1 MAFYSEDLPA
11 LGGHAS
17 EPKTVRDQSMDRF
30 FQADQN
36 KNAAFWE
43 MFLVHW
49 NTGAMDRNLQ
59 KFFRYARNALG
70 LDYYYEHFDQ
80 ATNDLQIGEKVRA
93 MVEAQAFQI
102 MDSNAT
108 YLQAAIVTDGVP
120 VLLVELTWHTDVVT
134 VTLTGDRPKAL
145 AFKAALEDM
154 LPDTG
159 IHLKQIVGCTRN
171 GPILTSHRIFPETHR
186 IAKPHYYPWLEE
198 HGWTLESLFED
209 YSKDDQSVLLL
220 IGPRGTGK
228 STFSRSLLFAL
239 RRSENFTVS
248 NENVLESEN
257 FLPWF
262 QQENPTGTLLVE
274 DADTF
279 VMSRESGNKSMSA
292 LLNMADGIIRTP
304 LKMVFSTNLS
314 SLKQVDSALV
324 RPGRTYKVLEFREL
338 TAEEAIR
345 IRELDGLPP
354 VRFDPKRT
362 YTLAEVLNYK
372 SEDDLQSRA
381 IPSVGFGR

>member
-1 MAFYSEDLPA
+1 M
-11 LGGHAS
+11 
-17 EPKTVRDQSMDRF
+17 
-30 FQADQN
+30 
-36 KNAAFWE
+36 
-43 MFLVHW
+43 
-49 NTGAMDRNLQ
+49 
-59 KFFRYARNALG
+59 
-70 LDYYYEHFDQ
+70 
-80 ATNDLQIGEKVRA
+80 
-93 MVEAQAFQI
+93 
-102 MDSNAT
+102 
-108 YLQAAIVTDGVP
+108 
-120 VLLVELTWHTDVVT
+120 
-134 VTLTGDRPKAL
+134 
-145 AFKAALEDM
+145 
-154 LPDTG
+154 
-159 IHLKQIVGCTRN
+159 
-171 GPILTSHRIFPETHR
+171 TSHRIFPETHR

-198 HGWTLESLFED
+198 HGWALESLFED

-345 IRELDGLPP
+345 IRELDGLEAAE
-354 VRFDPKRT
+354 FDTNRK
-362 YTLAEVLNYK
+362 YSLAEVLNY
-372 SEDDLQSRA
+372 E
-381 IPSVGFGR
+381 PSVEQLARKRHGVGFNSV

>member
-1 MAFYSEDLPA
+1 
-11 LGGHAS
+11 
-17 EPKTVRDQSMDRF
+17 MDRF
-30 FQADQN
+30 FQTDQN

-93 MVEAQAFQI
+93 VVEAQAFQI

-159 IHLKQIVGCTRN
+159 IHSN
-171 GPILTSHRIFPETHR
+171 
-186 IAKPHYYPWLEE
+186 
-198 HGWTLESLFED
+198 
-209 YSKDDQSVLLL
+209 
-220 IGPRGTGK
+220 
-228 STFSRSLLFAL
+228 RS
-239 RRSENFTVS
+239 
-248 NENVLESEN
+248 
-257 FLPWF
+257 
-262 QQENPTGTLLVE
+262 
-274 DADTF
+274 
-279 VMSRESGNKSMSA
+279 
-292 LLNMADGIIRTP
+292 
-304 LKMVFSTNLS
+304 
-314 SLKQVDSALV
+314 
-324 RPGRTYKVLEFREL
+324 
-338 TAEEAIR
+338 
-345 IRELDGLPP
+345 
-354 VRFDPKRT
+354 
-362 YTLAEVLNYK
+362 
-372 SEDDLQSRA
+372 
-381 IPSVGFGR
+381 